1 MWRIASF
8 ADGITNGQIDRS
20 HLGQRH
26 TAWGCRSELRR
37 RQRLQA
43 CVLLGIDSVENRNDR
58 GPGSLDETI
67 AHATALDTIE
77 LNLTSGHVTSPITLT
92 SGELDLT
99 TALDLE
105 GAGAINVTV
114 VGDADQ
120 GEDRSRRPFPVK
132 HPGGDHRVPRTTGT
146 RHCWPERLKPGI
158 TTQTKTRSPGV

>member
-26 TAWGCRSELRR
+26 TTWGCRSELRR

-67 AHATALDTIE
+67 AHATALDKIE
-77 LNLTSGHVTSPITLT
+77 VNLTSGHVTSPIMLT
-92 SGELDLT
+92 SGEPISGQPWILKARAPLT
-99 TALDLE
+99 SPS
-105 GAGAINVTV
+105 
-114 VGDADQ
+114 
-120 GEDRSRRPFPVK
+120 SRRSGRGPLAAP
-132 HPGGDHRVPRTTGT
+132 VPRSSTQAEIVGC
-146 RHCWPERLKPGI
+146 HERPGQDI
-158 TTQTKTRSPGV
+158 AGRNG